1 MIDFLLTVVGFYII
15 LTATEVG
22 RKEDSKIE
30 PWSTDFNWMC
40 LMILVGVLLC
50 KIG

>member
-1 MIDFLLTVVGFYII
+1 MIDFLLTAVGLFII
-15 LTATEVG
+15 LQATEVG